1 MSSLSQ
7 ERKKQLR
14 DDDGNWK
21 LGIFYFCPQDPAF
34 LVPKRLGIGWTLN
47 FGSPWSLLFAVIV
60 IAVLAWGI
68 FF

>member
-21 LGIFYFCPQDPAF
+21 LGIFYFCPQDPGF